1 VNVEP
6 RHHTRRNLA
15 RATRGRQVA
24 QLGEAKRGV
33 RYMPWQRDALDVALE
48 LDPATGLYW
57 YGIVVV
63 TVQRQAGKTFL
74 EGDVADHRCLS
85 KRNGRVWFTM
95 QTGKDAAYWMRE
107 EHQASL
113 RNAVELYGPADHPA
127 APYKLSKRADATGVQ
142 WRQTGSTF
150 YAFAPKRDAMHS
162 KQSDLT
168 FVDEAWAH
176 DAEAGREL
184 RQAIRPT
191 MNTRPG
197 AQLWI
202 VSAAGDDGSAY
213 FDEYLAMG
221 RLAVDDPEARV
232 CFIDYGLRD
241 GEDPEDLQT
250 ILDRHPAYGHTI
262 DLGAIM
268 AARAEFAD
276 DPSGWKRAYANIP
289 SRTRESIWP
298 EALWTELGGPR
309 LDPPARRGL
318 SFDLTPLGDRYA
330 IGAAWRD
337 LADRPV
343 VDLVDAGTPRRD
355 LPELL
360 AALARAGGVP
370 LDYDPRSP
378 ATLEVVDAIG
388 RLDGPEVELRPVAA
402 AAYAG
407 ACVTFARAVFDRQL
421 RHFHQAELDDAQAA
435 ATKTPYLDG
444 GYGWARKKAT
454 GSIAELVVATL
465 ALRAYDTLPAAPRKP
480 HARAGGRS
488 RRQLSG
494 LPM

>member
-1 VNVEP
+1 MTVEP
-6 RHHTRRNLA
+6 RHHTPRNLA

-33 RYMPWQRDALDVALE
+33 SYMPWQRDALDVALE

-57 YGIVVV
+57 YGIVVL

-74 EGDVADHRCLS
+74 QGDVADHRCLS
-85 KRNGRVWFTM
+85 KRNGRAWFTM

-113 RNAVELYGPADHPA
+113 RNATELYGPADHPA
-127 APYKLSKRADATGVQ
+127 APYRLSKRADATGVQ

-168 FVDEAWAH
+168 IVDEAWAH
-176 DAEAGREL
+176 DAAAGREL

-213 FDEYLAMG
+213 LDEYLAMG
-221 RLAVDDPEARV
+221 RLAVDDPSSRV

-241 GEDPEDLQT
+241 GEDPENLQT

-262 DLGAIM
+262 DYGAIA

-276 DPSGWKRAYANIP
+276 DPAGWARAYGNIP
-289 SRTRESIWP
+289 TRARDSIWP
-298 EALWTELGGPR
+298 AALWTELGGPR

-343 VDLVDAGTPRRD
+343 VELVDAGRPAVTYPSCLLPWPAPARPRSTTTHARRRPWKSSTRSAGSTPTSSCGPSRQRPTPARASRTPELSSTGSCGTSTRPSSTTPRPRRRRR
-355 LPELL
+355 PTST
-360 AALARAGGVP
+360 AVTAGPARRR
-370 LDYDPRSP
+370 PR
-378 ATLEVVDAIG
+378 
-388 RLDGPEVELRPVAA
+388 R
-402 AAYAG
+402 
-407 ACVTFARAVFDRQL
+407 
-421 RHFHQAELDDAQAA
+421 
-435 ATKTPYLDG
+435 
-444 GYGWARKKAT
+444 
-454 GSIAELVVATL
+454 
-465 ALRAYDTLPAAPRKP
+465 
-480 HARAGGRS
+480 
-488 RRQLSG
+488 
-494 LPM
+494 

>member
-1 VNVEP
+1 MTVEP

-15 RATRGRQVA
+15 RSSRGRQVV

-48 LDPATGLYW
+48 VDPATGLYW
-57 YGIVVV
+57 YGIVVL

-74 EGDVADHRCLS
+74 QGDVADHRCLS
-85 KRNGRVWFTM
+85 KRNGRAWFTM

-107 EHQASL
+107 EHQGSL
-113 RNAVELYGPADHPA
+113 RNAGHLFGEEGTA
-127 APYKLSKRADATGVQ
+127 AAQYRLSKRADATGVQ
-142 WRQTGSTF
+142 WRPTGSTF
-150 YAFAPKRDAMHS
+150 YSFAPKRDAMHS

-168 FVDEAWAH
+168 IVDEAWAH

-213 FDEYLAMG
+213 LDEYLAMG
-221 RLAVDDPEARV
+221 RLAVDDPNSRV

-241 GEDPEDLQT
+241 GEDPEDLDA
-250 ILDRHPAYGHTI
+250 ILRRHPAYGHTI
-262 DLGAIM
+262 GLPAIE

-276 DPSGWKRAYANIP
+276 DPAGWARAYGNVPTRA
-289 SRTRESIWP
+289 RESIWP
-298 EALWTELGGPR
+298 DSLWTELGGPR
-309 LDPPARRGL
+309 LDPPGRRGL
-318 SFDLTPLGDRYA
+318 AFDLTPLGDRYA

-337 LADRPV
+337 TGDRPV
-343 VDLVDAGTPRRD
+343 VDLVDAGTPGRD
-355 LPELL
+355 LPDLL
-360 AALARAGGVP
+360 VALARAGQAP

-388 RLDGPEVELRPVAA
+388 RAAPDVQLRPVATN
-402 AAYAG
+402 AYAG

-421 RHFHQAELDDAQAA
+421 RHFHQAELDQAQAA
-435 ATKTPYLDG
+435 ATKSPYLDG

-454 GSIAELVVATL
+454 ASIAELVVATL
-465 ALRAYDTLPAAPRKP
+465 ALRAYDTMPAPPRKP
-480 HARAGGRS
+480 VGRAG
-488 RRQLSG
+488 RRRRETFAG